1 MHLSYAAL
9 SLFAALVSG
18 YSPPRGSTGD
28 ANVRDPGLM
37 RRAAD
42 GVYFLFSTGDK
53 IKYARSSS
61 LDGPWTHVGS
71 AVPAGSVINKPGKDD
86 LWAPDVA
93 NINGTYHL
101 YYSVSTL
108 GQRNSAIGLATSD
121 SMAVGTW
128 TDHGSTGVATT
139 AADNFNA
146 IDPSLLDD
154 GGAYYLTFGSFWGGI
169 EQVRMNSAATKSVN
183 TPANLA
189 YKDGDHAIEG
199 SYLYKNGDFYY
210 L

>member
-1 MHLSYAAL
+1 MRNKVETSHLFLLYLLLLARLVRVLPVSLSGMHISYAAL
-9 SLFAALVSG
+9 SLFAAIVSG

-86 LWAPDVA
+86 LWVCLFFFSFLLSSSMSMTTDPCVGNEAP
-93 NINGTYHL
+93 
-101 YYSVSTL
+101 VS
-108 GQRNSAIGLATSD
+108 A
-121 SMAVGTW
+121 
-128 TDHGSTGVATT
+128 
-139 AADNFNA
+139 
-146 IDPSLLDD
+146 
-154 GGAYYLTFGSFWGGI
+154 
-169 EQVRMNSAATKSVN
+169 
-183 TPANLA
+183 
-189 YKDGDHAIEG
+189 
-199 SYLYKNGDFYY
+199 
-210 L
+210 